1 MNITTFF
8 PANVT
13 DGDTSTAASTATTF
27 KIANTSQAQ
36 TIIAYDDTDIDLA
49 FDLEGSANKAA
60 SRVLEPVRKVADIS
74 DALAI
79 GRYMH
84 ELEQQ
89 IPSTKERG
97 IYIKQHMPEL
107 AALSS
112 SFRSDCKWL
121 FRISTGKQLQDF
133 LAVTGVEK
141 LTDLKTTH
149 PTVLRRRHR
158 QAMRQA

>member
-8 PANVT
+8 PANAA
-13 DGDTSTAASTATTF
+13 DGEISTAASTSTPF
-27 KIANTSQAQ
+27 KMANTPQAQ
-36 TIIAYDDTDIDLA
+36 TIIAYDDIDIDQA
-49 FDLEGSANKAA
+49 FDLEVSANEAA

-97 IYIKQHMPEL
+97 IYIKQHMAEL
-107 AALSS
+107 AALSP

-121 FRISTGKQLQDF
+121 FKLSTGERLQDF
-133 LAVTGVEK
+133 LAVMGVED
-141 LTDLKTTH
+141 LSDLKTTH

-158 QAMRQA
+158 EAMRQA

>member
-1 MNITTFF
+1 MNITTLL
-8 PANVT
+8 PANAT
-13 DGDTSTAASTATTF
+13 DGETSTAASIATPC
-27 KIANTSQAQ
+27 KMLNTSQAQ

-60 SRVLEPVRKVADIS
+60 SSVLKPVRKVANIM

-79 GRYMH
+79 GRYMS

-97 IYIKQHMPEL
+97 IHIKLHMPEL

-121 FRISTGKQLQDF
+121 FQLSTGKSLQDF
-133 LAVTGVEK
+133 LAIMGVAA
-141 LTDLKTTH
+141 LRDLKITH
-149 PTVLRRRHR
+149 PSVLRRRNR
-158 QAMRQA
+158 KAMQQA